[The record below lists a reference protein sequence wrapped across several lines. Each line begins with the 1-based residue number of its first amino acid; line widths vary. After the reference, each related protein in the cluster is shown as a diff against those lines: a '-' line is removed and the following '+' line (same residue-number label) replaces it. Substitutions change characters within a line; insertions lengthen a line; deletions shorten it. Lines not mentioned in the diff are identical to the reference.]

1 MLGKAMYEGILV
13 ELPFA
18 AFFLSK
24 LRGRE
29 NELNDLSSLDADLYH
44 NLLSLKRYEGDI
56 RDLVLDFSVM
66 EGVGTGQARKVD
78 LVPGGRDV
86 PVTAANTLLYIH
98 RVANHRL
105 NTQIKPQSAAFL
117 RGFQVH
123 ASRLPLTQAVGGPD
137 ERLVWMRAWCMERGS

>member
-29 NELNDLSSLDADLYH
+29 NELNDLSSLDAGLYR
-44 NLLSLKRYEGDI
+44 NLLFLKRYQGDVE
-56 RDLVLDFSVM
+56 DLSLYLAVTEV
-66 EGVGTGQARKVD
+66 VGQQGETRVVD
-78 LVPGGRDV
+78 LVPGGRDI
-86 PVTAANTLLYIH
+86 PVTAANTLRYIH
-98 RVANHRL
+98 LMANHRL

-117 RGFQVH
+117 RGFQV
-123 ASRLPLTQAVGGPD
+123 RT
-137 ERLVWMRAWCMERGS
+137 C